1 MNHLPFRAPLV
12 ASAVIALLGG
22 GFGTTAAVAAD
33 TEWAG
38 FVENASFYRQRT
50 GLSKSRNTLQM
61 EMGKEIGQVGAFRRV
76 FIGGTFRGTYDAV
89 YDLNDNDFGEDA
101 GGSIRL
107 QSLVDG
113 FDSDPGSGNSAWGDG
128 INLGSTIV
136 NTLNNGPLV
145 GAGPGGINLPNFS
158 TNDALAPST
167 AFNSTD
173 PNAPRY
179 NPNTGLKR
187 LGSELHSAN
196 GGVVLGVPV
205 RPCDEDSRGCID
217 GYLDFD
223 ENELKYPEFNSRLDF
238 LRELYVDAILPQ
250 DDGSEWAFRLGR
262 QQVVWGRTDLFRVL
276 DVLNPVDFSRHNI
289 YDELEDIRIPMWML
303 TAEKRWGPT
312 GVFGDLN
319 FQVVW
324 NFDKFRP
331 HNLGQGGTPYA
342 ILQAGDFFR
351 GMNNC
356 WDNGCTV
363 ANFAGGSVAT
373 DFPRQTIGIRKAHLP
388 SWSLDNGQ
396 LGLKLEGTYES
407 VGFSLNYLHYRSQLP
422 SLRGGIPARNPF
434 LPNGLDLGTG
444 EVGGDLIPRDY
455 LIAFDIHFPRINL
468 YGGSLDFY
476 VDAIKSV
483 FRVEAAYT
491 SGEEFANTLEPKLYS
506 ESDVARW
513 VLGWDRPTFIPF
525 LNKRRAFLLSAQ
537 LFGQHLLDHEEEKV
551 NGIDVG
557 MPDHEDNYIMTVLL
571 KGWYK
576 ADTISPQVIVA
587 HDFEGEATTVAPS
600 VDWLISNNWRL
611 VAGAN
616 FKFAKQVDDFDDCRA
631 CNPFPGFTDLSAIN
645 AFGPSAPGALAIRN
659 LAGQEPLGR
668 FMSGPI
674 GMARDEDEFQIT
686 LRYRF

>member
-1 MNHLPFRAPLV
+1 MNHSPFRAPLV

-22 GFGTTAAVAAD
+22 GFGATGAVAAD
-33 TEWAG
+33 AEWAG

-89 YDLNDNDFGEDA
+89 YDLNDNDFGDDA
-101 GGSIRL
+101 GGALTFESTFL
-107 QSLVDG
+107 PGGGNTLWGQSPVSTGAFGFG
-113 FDSDPGSGNSAWGDG
+113 FD
-128 INLGSTIV
+128 T
-136 NTLNNGPLV
+136 NN
-145 GAGPGGINLPNFS
+145 
-158 TNDALAPST
+158 
-167 AFNSTD
+167 
-173 PNAPRY
+173 
-179 NPNTGLKR
+179 NPNEGMKL
-187 LGSELHSAN
+187 LGSELHGPD
-196 GGVVLGVPV
+196 GGVGLGVPV
-205 RPCDEDSRGCID
+205 RPCDKDSRGCID

-223 ENELKYPEFNSRLDF
+223 ENDLRYPEFNSRLDF

-331 HNLGQGGTPYA
+331 HSLGQGGTPYA

-351 GMNNC
+351 AMNNC

-363 ANFAGGSVAT
+363 SNFAFGNLAT
-373 DFPRQTIGIRKAHLP
+373 DFPRHTIGIRKANLP

-434 LPNGLDLGTG
+434 IADNVTGPGG
-444 EVGGDLIPRDY
+444 EVGGQELPRDY
-455 LIAFDIHFPRINL
+455 LIAFDIDFPRINL

-491 SGEEFANTLEPKLYS
+491 SGEEFANTLEPRLFS

-513 VLGWDRPTFIPF
+513 VVGWDRPTFIPF
-525 LNKRRAFLLSAQ
+525 LNKRRAFLISAQ
-537 LFGQHLLDHEEEKV
+537 LFGQHLLDHEQKTLTDPSG
-551 NGIDVG
+551 NTFKVG
-557 MPDHEDNYIMTVLL
+557 MPDHEDNYIMTLLL

-576 ADTISPQVIVA
+576 ADTISPQIIVA
-587 HDFEGEATTVAPS
+587 HDFEGQATTVAPS

-616 FKFAKQVDDFDDCRA
+616 FKFANQVDDFDDCRQ
-631 CNPFPGFTDLSAIN
+631 CNPFPPFTGPVGAEGDLGVRAAS
-645 AFGPSAPGALAIRN
+645 GAMAASGI
-659 LAGQEPLGR
+659 EPLGR
-668 FMSGPI
+668 FTSGPI
-674 GMARDEDEFQIT
+674 GMARDEDEFQVT